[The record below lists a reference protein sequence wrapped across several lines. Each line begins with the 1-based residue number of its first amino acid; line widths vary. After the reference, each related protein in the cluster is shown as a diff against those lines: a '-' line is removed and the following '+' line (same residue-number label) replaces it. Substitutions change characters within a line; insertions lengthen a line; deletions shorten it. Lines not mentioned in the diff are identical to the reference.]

1 MRFWDSSAI
10 VPLVVTQSFSAT
22 TDAWLG
28 EDRNV
33 VLWTLTPVE
42 VVSALRRLTRDGLLE
57 QEVALRAETEL
68 DELMVASHHVTD
80 VESVK
85 QQARRLLRLHPL
97 RAGDAMQL
105 AAALEWTTGRPAGK
119 VLHTFDQ
126 RLAHAAR
133 LEGFDVVSD

>member
-1 MRFWDSSAI
+1 MRFWDSSAV
-10 VPLVVTQSFSAT
+10 VPLVVSHSSSGTA
-22 TDAWLG
+22 DGWLR

-42 VVSALRRLTRDGLLE
+42 VVSALRRLAREGLLSE
-57 QEVALRAETEL
+57 EVALRAETRI
-68 DELMVASHHVTD
+68 DELMAASHLVTD

-85 QQARRLLRLHPL
+85 QQARRLLRLHAL
-97 RAGDAMQL
+97 RAGDALQL
-105 AAALEWTTGRPAGK
+105 AAALEWSTGRPIGK

-133 LEGFDVVSD
+133 LEGFEVKQG